1 MFPHLFIYLTFS
13 WLCDM
18 ACRILVPRPG
28 IKLMQWKFRVPD
40 QGSNSCSG
48 SSESHLILY
57 FWYLWN
63 VLNVSPLLWSK
74 SIILKII
81 KTKYLKASNGLK
93 QENSSLAKNTYSNL
107 SLTPHKVFI
116 ITRMKVLNH
125 FF

>member
-28 IKLMQWKFRVPD
+28 IKLMQWKFRVPLD
-40 QGSNSCSG
+40 SLFLVSVECS
-48 SSESHLILY
+48 ECI
-57 FWYLWN
+57 
-63 VLNVSPLLWSK
+63 PTLWSK